1 MAHADLPS
9 RLEDMRDA
17 MDEAM
22 RFTAGMTYDGYLAD
36 PLVRRG
42 VERCIEIVSEAS
54 RHIPQERRAAHPQV
68 PWRNVA
74 DVGNVLRH
82 GYRLVDHAVIWSVVH
97 DHFPMLHAAIEQMLR
112 DIEGS
117 EPA

>member
-1 MAHADLPS
+1 MARADLQS

-22 RFTAGMTYDGYLAD
+22 RFTAGMTYAGHVAD

-42 VERCIEIVSEAS
+42 VEHCIEIVSEAS
-54 RHIPQERRAAHPQV
+54 RHIPHDRKAEHSQV

-74 DVGNVLRH
+74 DIGNVLRH
-82 GYRLVDHAVIWSVVH
+82 CYRLVDHAVIWSVVH
-97 DHFPMLHAAIEQMLR
+97 DHFPPLKAAIEQMLR
-112 DIEGS
+112 DIDGSGS
-117 EPA
+117 E